1 MTKQDLIDVWW
12 YIVKW
17 KITALLICIGIIAA
31 ILLIV
36 YLQSKWRDYR
46 IIHPKKKD
54 KKQA

>member
-46 IIHPKKKD
+46 IIYPKKKD